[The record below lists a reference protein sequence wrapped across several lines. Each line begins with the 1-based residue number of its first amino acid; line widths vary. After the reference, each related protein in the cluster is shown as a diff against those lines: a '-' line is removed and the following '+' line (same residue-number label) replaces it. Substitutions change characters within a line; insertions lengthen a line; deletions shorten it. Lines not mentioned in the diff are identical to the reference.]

1 MSLSIYGS
9 YLENSEII
17 IFSLWTGVPA
27 LLLIETVKQI
37 AYMGAYREIWKGIGT
52 RQPQRIFS
60 VTFQFSSILV
70 FILHFTLMVKL
81 SVKIL
86 VLRY

>member
-27 LLLIETVKQI
+27 LLLIETVKHI
-37 AYMGAYREIWKGIGT
+37 AYMGIYREIWKGIGT
-52 RQPQRIFS
+52 
-60 VTFQFSSILV
+60 
-70 FILHFTLMVKL
+70 
-81 SVKIL
+81 
-86 VLRY
+86 